1 MRRQTRKAVPGPYA
15 ALWAVAAVVV
25 LVAAGCATEQKS
37 TVAKPETLLDTR
49 CAECHALSRV
59 TEAKKDRAGWEA
71 TVERMVRNG
80 ARLSEEEKAVL
91 VDYLASKY
99 GP

>member
-1 MRRQTRKAVPGPYA
+1 MNRQIRAIALKTHLI
-15 ALWAVAAVVV
+15 LWAAVSSVV
-25 LVAAGCATEQKS
+25 ILAGCATEQKS
-37 TVAKPETLLDTR
+37 VVAKPETLLDTR

-59 TEAKKDRAGWEA
+59 TETKQDRAAWEA

>member
-1 MRRQTRKAVPGPYA
+1 MKRQTCKAVLGPYA

-25 LVAAGCATEQKS
+25 SAAAGCATEQKS
-37 TVAKPETLLDTR
+37 VVAKPETLLDTR

-59 TEAKKDRAGWEA
+59 TGVKKDRAGWEA